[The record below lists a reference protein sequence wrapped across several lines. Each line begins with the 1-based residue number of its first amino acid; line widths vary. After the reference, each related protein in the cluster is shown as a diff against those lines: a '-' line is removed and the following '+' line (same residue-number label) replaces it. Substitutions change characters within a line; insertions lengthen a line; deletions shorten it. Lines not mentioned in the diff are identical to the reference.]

1 MRVFIRLHEDMNYG
15 QINYSTTENMI
26 DILFVNTNS
35 LDKTFQSLSK
45 YPKKNHQYGQKDS
58 AGQSLR
64 IKGYVVDILDYE
76 IFRINDKT
84 KL

>member
-1 MRVFIRLHEDMNYG
+1 MNYG

-45 YPKKNHQYGQKDS
+45 YAAKEPPIWASLLANSIRLKGVPYG
-58 AGQSLR
+58 R
-64 IKGYVVDILDYE
+64 
-76 IFRINDKT
+76 
-84 KL
+84 

>member
-45 YPKKNHQYGQKDS
+45 YRKNHQYGRELL
-58 AGQSLR
+58 G
-64 IKGYVVDILDYE
+64 
-76 IFRINDKT
+76 NH
-84 KL
+84 

>member
-1 MRVFIRLHEDMNYG
+1 MSYG

-45 YPKKNHQYGQKDS
+45 YAAKEPPILS
-58 AGQSLR
+58 SLLEQSLR
-64 IKGYVVDILDYE
+64 IKGYVVNILDCE
-76 IFRINDKT
+76 A
-84 KL
+84 L